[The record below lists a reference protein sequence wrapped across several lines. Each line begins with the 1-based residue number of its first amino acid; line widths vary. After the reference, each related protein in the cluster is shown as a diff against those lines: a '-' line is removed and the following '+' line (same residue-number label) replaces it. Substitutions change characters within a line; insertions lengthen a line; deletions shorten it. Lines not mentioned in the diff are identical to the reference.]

1 MSNSELTSVLRSYH
15 NKNVHNL
22 ISDFIKIAYLEITEF
37 SINLY
42 EAYLNLI
49 YLIVLYINFC
59 ILSIFAI
66 MLTKIIHLY
75 YKITLD
81 VDV

>member
-42 EAYLNLI
+42 DAYLNLI
-49 YLIVLYINFC
+49 YLIVL
-59 ILSIFAI
+59 
-66 MLTKIIHLY
+66 
-75 YKITLD
+75 
-81 VDV
+81 